1 MSDSDRNR
9 LGPKLG
15 TGDEGMT
22 DLLGPG
28 RVPKYDLRV
37 ETYGEL
43 DEASSALGLARALS
57 AQARVQ
63 EVVRRVQHD
72 LYLLMAEVAMPAEQ
86 VVKLSYRITDEQVA
100 WLDTTIHDL
109 EDAFAMPRQFILPGA
124 SVGSAALD
132 VARTVVRRAER
143 RAVQLADEGGLSAGQ
158 VLKYLNR
165 CSSLLFVLAR
175 YEEAVSGIAYDV
187 AKR

>member
-1 MSDSDRNR
+1 MSEDDRNR

-22 DLLGPG
+22 DLLGPD
-28 RVPKYDLRV
+28 RVPKYDSRV

-57 AQARVQ
+57 SQARVQ

-86 VVKLSYRITDEQVA
+86 VLKLPYRITAEQVT

-124 SVGSAALD
+124 SAGSAALD

-143 RAVQLADEGGLSAGQ
+143 RAVQLAAEGKMPAGQ

-175 YEEAVSGIAYDV
+175 YEEAASGIAYDI
-187 AKR
+187 AQR

>member
-1 MSDSDRNR
+1 MSNSERNR

-15 TGDEGMT
+15 SGDEGMT
-22 DLLGPG
+22 DLLGAD
-28 RVPKYDLRV
+28 RVPKYDPRV

-57 AQARVQ
+57 GQARVQ
-63 EVVRRVQHD
+63 EIVRRVQHD
-72 LYLLMAEVAMPAEQ
+72 LYLLMAEVDMPAEA
-86 VVKLSYRITDEQVA
+86 VAKLPYRITAEQVA
-100 WLDTTIHDL
+100 WLDTTIGEL
-109 EDAFAMPRQFILPGA
+109 EDEFAMPRQFILPGA
-124 SVGSAALD
+124 NAGSAALD

-143 RAVQLADEGGLSAGQ
+143 RAVQLAAEGTMPAGQ

-175 YEEAVSGIAYDV
+175 YEEAASGIAYDI